1 MKKCILNLPEDFNEY
16 SWEFKL
22 RGCCQLDIEIYDKI
36 YTFNFYDSVRLNQT
50 IKDDLNS
57 SQFFFY
63 ENLVVLESITIE
75 NIEKFIIYVMDTSY
89 LNQFNSKLK

>member
-1 MKKCILNLPEDFNEY
+1 MNLPEDFNDY
-16 SWEFKL
+16 AWEFESK
-22 RGCCQLDIEIYDKI
+22 GFFQLDIEIYDKI

-57 SQFFFY
+57 SQFLFY

-75 NIEKFIIYVMDTSY
+75 NIEKFILYVIDTPY
-89 LNQFNSKLK
+89 INQFNLKQK

>member
-1 MKKCILNLPEDFNEY
+1 M
-16 SWEFKL
+16 
-22 RGCCQLDIEIYDKI
+22 
-36 YTFNFYDSVRLNQT
+36 RLNQT

-63 ENLVVLESITIE
+63 ENLVLLESITIE